1 MPKVLHYAAFTTD
14 PSGGNPAGVVLDA
27 RGLDADR
34 MLAIAAA
41 VGFSET
47 AFLVRDAADPA
58 RFDVRYFA
66 PAQEVPFC
74 GHATIAA
81 AVALAE
87 REGPAALVL
96 WCPAGVVRVT
106 TAVGSDGLTAEL
118 TSVSPSVEDAQPALL
133 AAALGALR
141 WSAE

>member
-1 MPKVLHYAAFTTD
+1 MPKVFRYAAFTTD

-47 AFLVRDAADPA
+47 VFLVRDEADPH
-58 RFDVRYFA
+58 RFHVRYFA
-66 PAQEVPFC
+66 PAREVPFC

-87 REGPAALVL
+87 REGPARLL
-96 WCPAGVVRVT
+96 LRCPAGEV
-106 TAVGSDGLTAEL
+106 AVSTSAGPDGLTAEL
-118 TSVSPSVEDAQPALL
+118 TSVPPRVEDAEPALL
-133 AAALGALR
+133 AAALSALR
-141 WSAE
+141 WS